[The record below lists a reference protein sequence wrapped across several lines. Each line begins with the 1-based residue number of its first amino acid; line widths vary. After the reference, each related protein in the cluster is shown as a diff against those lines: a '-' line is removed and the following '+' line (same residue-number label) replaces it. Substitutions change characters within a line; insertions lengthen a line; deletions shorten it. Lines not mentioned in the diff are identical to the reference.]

1 MTRSRRLTAFTLGE
15 VLVALGLVSV
25 AILSILALS
34 IAIAR
39 TNQES
44 VDQSVGGLVATQLL
58 DSMIDRLRADPPS
71 GLREDFLNS
80 EYTLSPFDSGTIV
93 NNGTEYQYEIF
104 VTTVKNSSG
113 DVVGEAMGRRLKKV
127 DVKISWWDA
136 KDTERQGYGKLQ
148 FAQSRLVGEAEL

>member
-71 GLREDFLNS
+71 GLREDF
-80 EYTLSPFDSGTIV
+80 PV
-93 NNGTEYQYEIF
+93 
-104 VTTVKNSSG
+104 
-113 DVVGEAMGRRLKKV
+113 RLP
-127 DVKISWWDA
+127 S
-136 KDTERQGYGKLQ
+136 Q
-148 FAQSRLVGEAEL
+148 